1 MGKVFVGH
9 DWAEDHHDVF
19 IEDDSGRRLA
29 GGRLSDGVEGIGRF
43 HELLAGLVDDPAEV
57 VIATETDRG
66 LFVNALVAAGYT
78 VIAVNPMSTS
88 RYRERHSTSGAKS
101 DPGDAKILADLA
113 RTDAHN
119 HRPIAGDSELGEAIK
134 VLARAHQSMI
144 WTRQRQTNQLRSTLR
159 EFYPGALE
167 AFDELA
173 GRDALA
179 ILAIAS
185 TPTAGRQRRIEQR
198 AAEIQTALRTE
209 HLAAPD
215 LIADA
220 MGVTVSALVAVIG
233 ELNTQIGG
241 LEAKLAD
248 RFEQHP
254 DAKII
259 RSLPGLGMT
268 LGARVL
274 GEFGDAPNRYADA
287 KSRKNYSGMSPI
299 TRASGKHHVVLARY
313 ARNRR
318 RSDACYL
325 WAFSALSASPGAR
338 AFYDERRAHHD
349 THNRALRALAN
360 RLVGILHGCLRHGT
374 AAAQCDVDLGEHCR
388 RVQPHQ
394 RQGPRS
400 FLRDRAGQRARGPRH
415 PVSRNVRAWPLS
427 TSVTVTST
435 RPLASSR

>member
-1 MGKVFVGH
+1 MAKVFVGH

-19 IEDDSGRRLA
+19 IEDDTGRKIG
-29 GGRLSDGVEGIGRF
+29 GGRLSEGIDGIARF
-43 HELLAGLVDDPAEV
+43 HEMVAGHVDDPADV
-57 VIATETDRG
+57 VIGSETDRG
-66 LFVNALVAAGYT
+66 LFVNTLVAAGYT
-78 VIAVNPMSTS
+78 VLAVNPMSTS
-88 RYRERHSTSGAKS
+88 RYRERFSTSGAKS
-101 DPGDAKILADLA
+101 DPGDAKVLAELA
-113 RTDAHN
+113 RTDAHL
-119 HRPIAGDSELGEAIK
+119 HRPIAGDSELAEAIK

-159 EFYPGALE
+159 EFYPAALE
-167 AFDELA
+167 AFDELG

-185 TPTAGRQRRIEQR
+185 TPTAGRHLSLSKISATLRRAGRQRRIEQR
-198 AAEIQTALRTE
+198 AAEIQAALRTE
-209 HLAAPD
+209 QLAAPD

-220 MGVTVSALVAVIG
+220 MGVTVAALVAVIG
-233 ELNTQIGG
+233 ELTTQIAS

-274 GEFGDAPNRYADA
+274 GEFGDDPNRYEDA

-299 TRASGKHHVVLARY
+299 TKASGKHKVVLARY

-318 RSDACYL
+318 LSDACYV
-325 WAFSALSASPGAR
+325 WAFATLTHSPGAR
-338 AFYDERRAHHD
+338 AFYDEHRANGD
-349 THNRALRALAN
+349 THSRALRALAN

-374 AAAQCDVDLGEHCR
+374 LYDEHTAWGHR
-388 RVQPHQ
+388 Q
-394 RQGPRS
+394 RQ
-400 FLRDRAGQRARGPRH
+400 AA
-415 PVSRNVRAWPLS
+415 
-427 TSVTVTST
+427 
-435 RPLASSR
+435 